1 MINETA
7 AVTIAYERAIHRMSR
22 CGYTPYPH
30 QEEGIKW
37 MISRELDNTAKAGGL
52 LCDDP
57 GLGKTLQS
65 LALIAANTRSFS
77 AERTLIIC
85 PVSLLEQWSQAA
97 KKMFPGEKIIIS
109 HGASSFKT
117 KAEIERSGCFIAL
130 VSYNQVF
137 GTEKGVYLRTVL
149 HSVQWTRVICDEI
162 HKIKNKNSKLWKGCN
177 DINAVNRWGLSGTPL
192 QNNISDMRSLFSF
205 LHISDVAIRSNLDA
219 LKDIYILRR
228 NRHIL
233 PDAYKSLN
241 INIDDVGFDDPLE
254 QIFYENLRLEI
265 QKEFIQ
271 LTHSSD
277 DGRTIMSHIFEL
289 LLRLR
294 QATIHPCLVY
304 NGLLRKLITS
314 PSDTYD
320 NIDETRKRLIERILF
335 WSKRPSTKI
344 KKILELVRSQTAE
357 DKTLIVS
364 HFVEEADLIHMF
376 LRKNFPGLRVEIF
389 DGSLTMEKRNEMIE
403 RAKAGLVDCLII
415 QIQCGGVGLNLQ
427 MFNKVYITTPDWN
440 PSNEIQAIA
449 RCHRI
454 GQDRDVDVV
463 KIIISDDT
471 GKPTIDE
478 RIISIQNSKRMLM
491 ADYLKDTTLEFNE
504 NFRGKG
510 NIKSLTMKD
519 FAFLFK

>member
-1 MINETA
+1 MTVDSFVEAGYAKA
-7 AVTIAYERAIHRMSR
+7 AKTMSD

-30 QEEGIKW
+30 QVECIKW
-37 MISRELDNTAKAGGL
+37 MIGRELDRINQKAGL

-65 LALIAANTRSFS
+65 LAMIAANTVSF
-77 AERTLIIC
+77 AKDKTLIIA
-85 PVSLLEQWSQAA
+85 PVSLLEQWRDAA
-97 KKMFPGEKIIIS
+97 IRMFPNAKIHIC
-109 HGASSFKT
+109 HGSGSFTT
-117 KAEIERSGCFIAL
+117 KKQIEDSGCFIILA
-130 VSYNQVF
+130 SYNKVF
-137 GTEKGVYLRTVL
+137 GTVKGVYQRTIL
-149 HSVQWTRVICDEI
+149 HNVAWTRVICDEV
-162 HKIKNKNSKLWKGCN
+162 HKIKNKSSKLWKGCN
-177 DINAVNRWGLSGTPL
+177 DINAQYRWGLSGTPI
-192 QNNISDMRSLFSF
+192 QNNINDMRSLFAF
-205 LHISDVAIRSNLDA
+205 LHINDVSIKSNMSV
-219 LKDIYILRR
+219 LKDTYIMRR

-241 INIDDVGFDDPLE
+241 ISIDDIGFTDPLE
-254 QIFYENLRLEI
+254 QQFYENLRLEI

-271 LTHSSD
+271 LT
-277 DGRTIMSHIFEL
+277 RTGDAKNIMSHVFEL

-314 PSDTYD
+314 PDDGYTD
-320 NIDETRKRLIERILF
+320 IEETKGKLIERIRF
-335 WSKRPSTKI
+335 WSKRPSTKMS
-344 KKILELVRSQTAE
+344 KIIELVSSQNTD

-376 LRKNFPGLRVEIF
+376 LKKRFPRLRVEIF
-389 DGSLTMEKRNEMIE
+389 DGSLPIHKRNEMIE
-403 RAKAGLVDCLII
+403 RAKVGLIDCLII

-440 PSNEIQAIA
+440 PCNEIQAIA

-454 GQDRDVDVV
+454 GQEKDVEVV
-463 KIIISDDT
+463 KIIIGEES

-478 RIISIQNSKRMLM
+478 RILSIQNSKRMLM
-491 ADYLKDTTLEFNE
+491 AEYLKDQTLEFNE
-504 NFRGKG
+504 NFLGKST
-510 NIKSLTMKD
+510 IKNLTMKD

>member
-1 MINETA
+1 MIQQEAIDISYSKATDIM
-7 AVTIAYERAIHRMSR
+7 TRA
-22 CGYTPYPH
+22 GYTPYPH

-37 MISRELDNTAKAGGL
+37 MISRELDTGNNPGGL

-65 LALIAANTRSFS
+65 LAVVAANTKSFV

-85 PVSLLEQWSQAA
+85 PVSLLEQWCTAA
-97 KKMFPGEKIIIS
+97 KKMFPSAKIRICHGET
-109 HGASSFKT
+109 SFKT
-117 KAEIERSGCFIAL
+117 KAEIETSGCFIVLA
-130 VSYNQVF
+130 SYNKVF
-137 GTEKGVYLRTVL
+137 DTEKGVYLRTVL
-149 HSVQWTRVICDEI
+149 HTVAWTRVICDEI

-177 DINAVNRWGLSGTPL
+177 DINAKIRWGLSGTPL
-192 QNNISDMRSLFSF
+192 QNNISDMRSLFAF
-205 LHISDVAIRSNLDA
+205 LHISDLAIRSNIDV
-219 LKDIYILRR
+219 LKDIFILRR

-241 INIDDVGFDDPLE
+241 ISIDDISFYDPLE
-254 QIFYENLRLEI
+254 RQFYENLRVEI
-265 QKEFIQ
+265 QKEFIS
-271 LTHSSD
+271 LTRSSD
-277 DGRTIMSHIFEL
+277 DARTIMSHIFEL

-304 NGLLRKLITS
+304 NGLLRKVITS
-314 PSDTYD
+314 PPDTYE
-320 NIDETRKRLIERILF
+320 NTDETRMRLIERIRF

-344 KKILELVRSQTAE
+344 KKILDLVRSQSE
-357 DKTLIVS
+357 HDKTLIVS
-364 HFVEEADLIHMF
+364 HFVEEADLIQMF
-376 LRKNFPGLRVEIF
+376 LRKNFPQLRVEIF
-389 DGSLTMEKRNEMIE
+389 DGSLTIEKRNEMIA
-403 RAKAGLVDCLII
+403 RARQGLVDCLII

-440 PSNEIQAIA
+440 PCNEIQAIA

-463 KIIISDDT
+463 KIIIGDET

-491 ADYLKDTTLEFNE
+491 ADYLKDATLEFNE

-510 NIKSLTMKD
+510 NIKNLTMKD
-519 FAFLFK
+519 FAYLFK

>member
-1 MINETA
+1 MTDTCAIDA
-7 AVTIAYERAIHRMSR
+7 AYAKALDAMKKA
-22 CGYTPYPH
+22 GYTPYPH

-37 MISRELDNTAKAGGL
+37 MISRDMVSFTKGGL

-57 GLGKTLQS
+57 GLGKTLQT
-65 LALIAANTRSFS
+65 LAMIAGTTKSS
-77 AERTLIIC
+77 ATERTLIIC
-85 PVSLLEQWSQAA
+85 PISLLDQWREAA
-97 KKMFPGEKIIIS
+97 KKMFPHAKIRVC
-109 HGASSFKT
+109 HGATSFKT
-117 KAEIERSGCFIAL
+117 KQEIENSGSFIVLA
-130 VSYNQVF
+130 SYNKVF

-149 HSVQWTRVICDEI
+149 HTVSWTRIICDEI

-177 DINAVNRWGLSGTPL
+177 DINAVSRWGLTGTPL
-192 QNNISDMRSLFSF
+192 QNNISDMRSLFAY
-205 LHISDVAIRSNLDA
+205 LHICDLMIKTNMDG
-219 LKDIYILRR
+219 LKDTFILRR

-241 INIDDVGFDDPLE
+241 INIEDIGFDDPLE
-254 QIFYENLRLEI
+254 QQFYENLRVEI

-271 LTHSSD
+271 LTRSNI

-314 PSDTYD
+314 QDDTYENMD
-320 NIDETRKRLIERILF
+320 ATRQRLIERIRF

-344 KKILELVRSQTAE
+344 KKILEMVRLQSPQ

-364 HFVEEADLIHMF
+364 HFVEEADLIYVF
-376 LRKNFPGLRVEIF
+376 LRKNFPHLRVEIF
-389 DGSLTMEKRNEMIE
+389 DGSLTIEKRNEMID
-403 RAKAGLVDCLII
+403 RAKAGLIDCLII

-440 PSNEIQAIA
+440 PCNEIQAIA

-463 KIIISDDT
+463 KIVIENES

-478 RIISIQNSKRMLM
+478 RIISIQNSKRNLM
-491 ADYLKDTTLEFNE
+491 AEYLKDSTLEFNE
-504 NFRGKG
+504 KFLGKG
-510 NIKSLTMKD
+510 DIKRLTMKD
-519 FAFLFK
+519 FAYLFK

>member
-1 MINETA
+1 MFEQLPA
-7 AVTIAYERAIHRMSR
+7 DLAYTKALDTMTKA
-22 CGYTPYPH
+22 GYTPYPH

-37 MISRELDNTAKAGGL
+37 MISRELDKANKPGGL

-57 GLGKTLQS
+57 GLGKTLQT
-65 LALIAANTRSFS
+65 LALIAANTKSFT

-85 PVSLLEQWSQAA
+85 PVSLLEQWSTAA
-97 KKMFPGEKIIIS
+97 KKMFPSAKIRIC
-109 HGASSFKT
+109 HGKTAFKT
-117 KAEIERSGCFIAL
+117 KTEIEASGCFIVLA
-130 VSYNQVF
+130 SYNSVF
-137 GTEKGVYLRTVL
+137 DTEKGVYLRTVL
-149 HSVQWTRVICDEI
+149 HTVPWTRVICDEI

-192 QNNISDMRSLFSF
+192 QNNISDMRSLFAF
-205 LHISDVAIRSNLDA
+205 LHISDLAIKSSIDNL
-219 LKDIYILRR
+219 KNIFILRR

-241 INIDDVGFDDPLE
+241 ISIDDIGFEDPLE
-254 QIFYENLRLEI
+254 QQFYENLRAEI

-271 LTHSSD
+271 LTRSSD
-277 DGRTIMSHIFEL
+277 DARNIMSHIFEL

-304 NGLLRKLITS
+304 NGLLRKVITS
-314 PSDTYD
+314 PPDTYE
-320 NIDETRKRLIERILF
+320 NSDETRMRLIERIRF

-344 KKILELVRSQTAE
+344 RKILDLVRSQSE
-357 DKTLIVS
+357 SDKTLIVS

-376 LRKNFPGLRVEIF
+376 LRKNFPQLRVEIF
-389 DGSLTMEKRNEMIE
+389 DGSLTIEKRNEMIE
-403 RAKAGLVDCLII
+403 RAKAGQIDCMII

-440 PSNEIQAIA
+440 PCNEIQAIA

-454 GQDRDVDVV
+454 GQDRNVDVV
-463 KIIISDDT
+463 KIIIGDDT

-519 FAFLFK
+519 FAYLFK